1 MLQSMSDDHLLQ
13 SFFRCWTI
21 GEVAARLAEV
31 RLAEYS
37 RLDLLTLSFSHFDPK
52 PTYLA
57 NAENCRNPTAGQRLK
72 RPSFVM
78 ERLHVFFDP
87 NGGGYKNSGFRPA
100 RIAFWFTGPS

>member
-37 RLDLLTLSFSHFDPK
+37 RLDLLTLSFSHFDPRR
-52 PTYLA
+52 T
-57 NAENCRNPTAGQRLK
+57 
-72 RPSFVM
+72 
-78 ERLHVFFDP
+78 
-87 NGGGYKNSGFRPA
+87 
-100 RIAFWFTGPS
+100 